1 MAAADGA
8 GRRRRRRADTS
19 KLQDAE
25 QGQLQGRDAGAAGLE
40 ALGSI
45 TNRPHVLTAVQAA
58 AGTDAAAQASSPPA
72 KRPRGRPPGATAA
85 TAKAK
90 ADRDDAAAP
99 STADAAL
106 QDAPER
112 AAAATQKAATSV
124 SKKASSKSSS
134 NNGLSR
140 AKEQQL
146 WSQGYQAVAGVDE
159 AGRGPLAGPVV
170 AAAAVLPPGIEFELL
185 NDSKQMSEADREA
198 VFEQLTTHPEVS
210 YAV

>member
-19 KLQDAE
+19 KLQDAQQE
-25 QGQLQGRDAGAAGLE
+25 QLQSRDAGAAAGLE

-45 TNRPHVLTAVQAA
+45 TNRPDVLTAVQAA
-58 AGTDAAAQASSPPA
+58 AGTDAAAQASSPPT
-72 KRPRGRPPGATAA
+72 KRFRGRPPGAAA
-85 TAKAK
+85 AKAK
-90 ADRDDAAAP
+90 ANRDDAAAP
-99 STADAAL
+99 STADAAPA
-106 QDAPER
+106 DPPEPT
-112 AAAATQKAATSV
+112 AAAKQKAARNV
-124 SKKASSKSSS
+124 SKKASSKSSSS

-170 AAAAVLPPGIEFELL
+170 AAAAVLPPGLEFELL